1 MSRRAASDASKLKL
15 TSLLEETEYDTLD
28 EAIAAAMA
36 EVEPGGT
43 VSVHAEDCESDDGED
58 GCTCEPLILTVG
70 AKA

>member
-1 MSRRAASDASKLKL
+1 MRDLPTVHRDRDDELG
-15 TSLLEETEYDTLD
+15 EDEYDTLD

-43 VSVHAEDCESDDGED
+43 VSVHAEDCESEDGED